1 VIAELR
7 ATAATFS
14 RGTSYESLSD
24 DPLAQ
29 LVATLEDIFIGD
41 LMDQVQEIQDILG
54 KRRG

>member
-1 VIAELR
+1 MIAELR

-41 LMDQVQEIQDILG
+41 LMDQVQEIQDILD
-54 KRRG
+54 KRKA